1 MFIIS
6 LMELGLEMA
15 KLAALEIHVPIIEAP
30 FLNPFYRN
38 INPNLHILEGGAMP
52 VEIRMTLIGKNMVRI
67 KDTWA
72 IRLDFAEERPA
83 PPVMTPRDSIVG
95 EIMPIIERTIQALS
109 PITSA
114 QMMPRMTLWL
124 TDDEWDSLDRKHEVG
139 EKVTV
144 IITDENKIIIK

>member
-1 MFIIS
+1 
-6 LMELGLEMA
+6 
-15 KLAALEIHVPIIEAP
+15 
-30 FLNPFYRN
+30 
-38 INPNLHILEGGAMP
+38 MP

-124 TDDEWDSLDRKHEVG
+124 TDDEWDSLDRKPEVG
-139 EKVTV
+139 EEVTV